1 MTNEPPEGN
10 QTLRSMGLGDLL
22 VDPVVREQILLV
34 GPLLDPVGQ
43 VRRHGVDVLVDRL
56 PGGLTGDDQLGE
68 VLVEDVADDPDREVG
83 LTVQQGW
90 GVGLLALGLDLIPHS
105 RQARHVRAELVLA
118 GPLGCRTHDDA
129 GVLRDDIAQDL
140 LQAGAFGVRELA

>member
-1 MTNEPPEGN
+1 
-10 QTLRSMGLGDLL
+10 
-22 VDPVVREQILLV
+22 VREEV
-34 GPLLDPVGQ
+34 PFAGPLLDPVGQ
-43 VRRHGVDVLVDRL
+43 IRCHRVDVAVHRL
-56 PGGLTGDDQLGE
+56 PGGVPGDDQTGE

-105 RQARHVRAELVLA
+105 RQARHVCAELVLA

-129 GVLRDDIAQDL
+129 GVLGNHVAKDL
-140 LQAGAFGVRELA
+140 LQTGSFGVRELA